1 MLKTYRITTLLW
13 RPLTMRSVPRLAL
26 ALASVLGMALASST
40 TEAFGQH
47 AHHHMAHGAE
57 LQVDDDTTAGVLT
70 VRLGPLDLPAR
81 SSHDAVAQP
90 PERFLSIP
98 FDGWLRAY
106 HPRLTDGRGQTVP
119 GRLLHHVAFWN
130 TERSDFLCPNKEE
143 HIFGAGGEMNDWMAV
158 PGVGYRVGEGDRIRV
173 STMFHNP
180 TETSYPET
188 YLEVKVEYARA
199 NPQVPPLKG
208 VYPVWFDVQ
217 ECGSSDYDLLPGEN
231 VTTGQVAVPLSGVLL
246 GVGGHLHD
254 FGKGLRLESAS
265 RGEEIAVLTPET
277 DAEGRLLS
285 MPIVTFFMQGGYR
298 LHADEV
304 VRVTATYDN
313 RSGGP
318 LPDGAM
324 GIVVGYFLPDDDT
337 QMTAF
342 RRGGG
347 N

>member
-1 MLKTYRITTLLW
+1 MSKRNWRTTSCGLRIQT
-13 RPLTMRSVPRLAL
+13 PRRHRAPALITALGLAL
-26 ALASVLGMALASST
+26 SVFT
-40 TEAFGQH
+40 GQLRAQH
-47 AHHHMAHGAE
+47 EHHHIAHGVE
-57 LQVDDDTTAGVLT
+57 LRVDDDTAAGVMT

-90 PERFLSIP
+90 PDRLLVIP

-106 HPRLTDGRGQTVP
+106 HPRLTDGQGQTVP

-158 PGVGYRVGEGDRIRV
+158 PGVGYPVGKGDRIRV

-180 TETSYPET
+180 TETSYPDT

-199 NPQVPPLKG
+199 VPQAAPLKS

-217 ECGSSDYDLLPGEN
+217 ECGSSDYDLAPGVN
-231 VTTGQVAVPLSGVLL
+231 VTTGQVTMPLSGLLL

-254 FGKGLRLESAS
+254 FGTGLRLESAS
-265 RGEEIAVLTPET
+265 RDEEIAVLTPET
-277 DAEGRLLS
+277 DAAGRLLS
-285 MPIVTFFMQGGYR
+285 MPIVTFFMQGGHR

-304 VRVTATYDN
+304 VRVTASYDN
-313 RSGGP
+313 RTGGR

-324 GIVVGYFLPDDDT
+324 GIVVGYFLPDDAA
-337 QMTAF
+337 QMAALK
-342 RRGGG
+342 REGGG
-347 N
+347 